1 MDLGTVLATRQTAA
15 DAVSGGGS
23 EASIVGLK
31 GELPVDDLT
40 LAECEVTQIY
50 PG

>member
-1 MDLGTVLATRQTAA
+1 MAATRQNAA
-15 DAVSGGGS
+15 DAVSGVGS

-31 GELPVDDLT
+31 GQQPADDLR
-40 LAECEVTQIY
+40 LVECEVTQIY